1 MPHPSWVTGHM
12 RRAMKPIRRSRVV
25 GYCPIHFTQ
34 EDSMADPNKPDPND
48 PRLTDPLNP
57 VPPLSTSDPRIAN
70 PPPMESRGGGS
81 TWLIALIVIALAIAA
96 YYIFV
101 RGEPAA
107 PPAEQPAAA
116 ESAPAPAEPAPA
128 PAPAEPAP
136 APAPAE
142 PAPAPAPAEPAPAPA
157 PTETQPAPAEPAPAP
172 AN

>member
-1 MPHPSWVTGHM
+1 
-12 RRAMKPIRRSRVV
+12 MKPIRHSRVN
-25 GYCPIHFTQ
+25 GHCLIYFTQ

-57 VPPLSTSDPRIAN
+57 VPPLSTSDPRVTN
-70 PPPMESRGGGS
+70 PPPMEARSGGS
-81 TWLIALIVIALAIAA
+81 TWLISLIVIVLAIAA

-107 PPAEQPAAA
+107 PPAEQPAAT
-116 ESAPAPAEPAPA
+116 EPA

-157 PTETQPAPAEPAPAP
+157 PTETQPAPAAPAPAEPAPAPAEPAPAP